1 MSVYVVDASVA
12 VKWMFPET
20 LAAEALRLQSP
31 VHRLHAPAFIEVEL
45 ANVLWKKLRQGLVT
59 RAEADAFIAQLPN
72 LPLVRHADSV
82 LVPAAFDLADRT
94 GRSVYDSM
102 YLAVAIQVAGQMVTA
117 DDRLF
122 NSLSNSAYAS
132 FVLQLESLP

>member
-12 VKWMFPET
+12 VKWMFPEP
-20 LAAEALRLQSP
+20 LAAEASRLQSP
-31 VHRLHAPAFIEVEL
+31 AHRLHAPAFIEVEL
-45 ANVLWKKLRQGLVT
+45 ANVLWKKLRQELLT

-72 LPLVRHADSV
+72 LPLARHADSV
-82 LVPAAFDLADRT
+82 LVPSAFDLADRT

-102 YLAVAIQVAGQMVTA
+102 YLALAIQMAGQMVTA

-132 FVLQLESLP
+132 FVIRLDSLP